1 MTAAV
6 LLTPAGVGAIAV
18 VRVAGP
24 GAREVVARL
33 ATSGRVAGLLPGQT
47 ARTDL
52 GHKGDLLDD
61 ALAVCVGAD
70 AVELHVHGGV
80 AVTDA
85 VLRALAELGAA
96 RLDLEE
102 ARAGGIFGRG
112 VAADVMLALPRAVTL
127 SGARLVAAQV
137 EGGISGWAREW
148 LGALGSRNLW
158 QFQSAAQWVVAR
170 SEMLAHLLAPPR
182 VALVG
187 APNAGKS
194 TLANA
199 LLGRPV
205 AITSDL
211 PGTTRDWVDAATTFV
226 HGDVQVPV
234 MLVDTAGIRET
245 ADPLERESIARTHG
259 QARRAELVVLVV
271 DASNPAE
278 LSRVMDRAGGRRET
292 PCDLVALNKCDLL
305 EGPPRVDFGVPAV
318 PISAKCG
325 NRLSELM
332 TAVLEQL
339 DLVQIM
345 AGEPFAFCGRLR
357 KLLAAMALC
366 GDVDAGKALLHTL
379 LEE

>member
-18 VRVAGP
+18 VRVAGA

-33 ATSGRVAGLLPGQT
+33 AASARVGGLSVGQM

-52 GHKGDLLDD
+52 VHKGDVLDD

-70 AVELHVHGGV
+70 ALELHVHGGV

-96 RLDLEE
+96 RVDVAE
-102 ARAGGIFGRG
+102 ARGRGIFGTG

-127 SGARLVAAQV
+127 TGARLVAAQV
-137 EGGISGWAREW
+137 EGGIAAWARGW
-148 LGALGSRNLW
+148 LGSLGRQNLW
-158 QFQSAAQWVVAR
+158 QYQSAAQWVLAR
-170 SEMLAHLLAPPR
+170 SESLAHFLDPPR

-226 HGDVQVPV
+226 HGDVQVAV
-234 MLVDTAGIRET
+234 TLVDTAGIRET
-245 ADPLERESIARTHG
+245 ADPLEQESIARTHR
-259 QARRAELVVLVV
+259 QAGRADVVVRVV
-271 DASNPAE
+271 DA
-278 LSRVMDRAGGRRET
+278 LVRAGLGAVAGGGSGRGA
-292 PCDLVALNKCDLL
+292 CDLVALNKCDLV
-305 EGPPRVDFGVPAV
+305 ERPPRVDVGVPVVA
-318 PISAKCG
+318 ISAKCG
-325 NRLSELM
+325 DRLSELM
-332 TAVLEQL
+332 SAVLRQL
-339 DLVQIM
+339 DVVQIM
-345 AGEPFAFCGRLR
+345 PGEPFAFCERQR
-357 KLLAAMALC
+357 ELLGGMVACGEVAAAK
-366 GDVDAGKALLHTL
+366 VLLDTL
-379 LEE
+379 LEA